1 MEATTGW
8 MGLPFLGDGAII
20 SAEAVVVKDVEPYT
34 VVGGNPAREIKQRFS
49 QEVIQELLEIK
60 WRDFDIDLIN
70 PYIGAIVSGDIET
83 LKQMKQRH

>member
-1 MEATTGW
+1 